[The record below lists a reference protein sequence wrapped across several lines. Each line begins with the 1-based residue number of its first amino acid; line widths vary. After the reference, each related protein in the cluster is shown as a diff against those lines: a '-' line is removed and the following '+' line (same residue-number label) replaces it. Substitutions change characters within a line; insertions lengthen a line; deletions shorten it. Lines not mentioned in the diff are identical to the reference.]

1 MALVR
6 EKGMFSFYEDGHTE
20 CCRVRKVKPLRRQ
33 LKTLTAWMTG
43 QRKDQSPGTRQAVP
57 VVQVDPVFE
66 GSAGG
71 PGSLVKFNPL
81 SNVTSAADDEKAT
94 LVALYAPWCQYSQ
107 AMEQAYEEL
116 ASRYAGHPRVRVAAF
131 RADEAEHR
139 PFAEKELGL
148 KTFPTVVMLPRGSKR
163 VVKYDSEARDV
174 ESLEMFLRALGT
186 TSE

>member
-1 MALVR
+1 MALVPPPGGGGGGGGEGNPPENKKKTPSKKKKKKTQFHRIEYTFPDAEETMAFVR

-71 PGSLVKFNPL
+71 PSSLVKFNPL
-81 SNVTSAADDEKAT
+81 ANVTSAE
-94 LVALYAPWCQYSQ
+94 VW
-107 AMEQAYEEL
+107 
-116 ASRYAGHPRVRVAAF
+116 H
-131 RADEAEHR
+131 
-139 PFAEKELGL
+139 
-148 KTFPTVVMLPRGSKR
+148 
-163 VVKYDSEARDV
+163 
-174 ESLEMFLRALGT
+174 FLRVMGERFLPFFFFWI
-186 TSE
+186 SREVVSPFLPFLL